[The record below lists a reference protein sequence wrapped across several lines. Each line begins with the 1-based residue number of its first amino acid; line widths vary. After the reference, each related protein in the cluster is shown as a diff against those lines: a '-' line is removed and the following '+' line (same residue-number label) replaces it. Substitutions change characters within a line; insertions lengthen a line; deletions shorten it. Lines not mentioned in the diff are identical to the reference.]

1 MYKCIYIHVAGER
14 IIALSAAIIHRV
26 CLFAFFFFYNFI
38 HRRYHQLSL
47 SLSSLVNNK
56 GTFFL
61 ILVIISVI
69 LTLLIDTKRYLK
81 IYSLNI
87 ILVKSLYARDEC

>member
-1 MYKCIYIHVAGER
+1 MPIC
-14 IIALSAAIIHRV
+14 
-26 CLFAFFFFYNFI
+26 FFFYNFI

-47 SLSSLVNNK
+47 SSLVNNK
-56 GTFFL
+56 GTFF

-69 LTLLIDTKRYLK
+69 LTLLIDTKRYLE

>member
-1 MYKCIYIHVAGER
+1 MYLHTRSGR
-14 IIALSAAIIHRV
+14 TNNSFV
-26 CLFAFFFFYNFI
+26 CSNNTQSMPICFFFFYNFI

-56 GTFFL
+56 GTFLL

>member
-1 MYKCIYIHVAGER
+1 MYLHTRSGR
-14 IIALSAAIIHRV
+14 TNNSFV
-26 CLFAFFFFYNFI
+26 CSNNTQSMPICFFFYNFI

-56 GTFFL
+56 GTFF

-69 LTLLIDTKRYLK
+69 LTLLIDTKRYLE

>member
-1 MYKCIYIHVAGER
+1 MPIS
-14 IIALSAAIIHRV
+14 L
-26 CLFAFFFFYNFI
+26 FFFYNFI
-38 HRRYHQLSL
+38 HRRDHQLSL

-56 GTFFL
+56 GTFF

>member
-1 MYKCIYIHVAGER
+1 MYLHTRSGR
-14 IIALSAAIIHRV
+14 TNNSFV
-26 CLFAFFFFYNFI
+26 CSNNTQSMPICFFFFYNFI